1 MPAHTPQQLKKALVS
16 AGFQV
21 FRTLGEEI
29 VLAERVREN
38 LIMDSGVRLRASEPL
53 EVRVTFRAQRGHFPG
68 EDDDHLFARAR
79 GLTAPAHDNGFV
91 EVSCTA
97 SPVLDPSDAEHT
109 LDTFFEVVLSKQAST
124 FDLAVEILNFALSL
138 ERNCEAAATAHATT
152 HH

>member
-1 MPAHTPQQLKKALVS
+1 MPLYTPQQLKKALVS

-38 LIMDSGVRLRASEPL
+38 LIMDSGVRLRASDPL
-53 EVRVTFRAQRGHFPG
+53 QVRVIFRAQRGHFPG

-79 GLTAPAHDNGFV
+79 KLAAAANERGFA
-91 EVSCTA
+91 EISSAA
-97 SPVLDPSDAEHT
+97 SPVVDPSDAERT
-109 LDTFFEVVLSKQAST
+109 LDTFFEIVLAKDAES
-124 FDLAVEILNFALSL
+124 LEIAVDGLRFALSL
-138 ERNCEAAATAHATT
+138 ERNCETQAGAVHS

>member
-1 MPAHTPQQLKKALVS
+1 MPAYTPQQLKKALVS

-38 LIMDSGVRLRASEPL
+38 LIMDSGVRLRAGEPL
-53 EVRVTFRAQRGHFPG
+53 QVRIIFRAQRGHFPG

-79 GLTAPAHDNGFV
+79 ALTTPAQDKGFV
-91 EVSCTA
+91 EISCTA
-97 SPVLDPSDAEHT
+97 SPVIDPSDAEHT
-109 LDTFFEVVLSKQAST
+109 LDTFFEVVLSKDAAT
-124 FDLAVEILNFALSL
+124 LELAMEGLQFALSI
-138 ERNCEAAATAHATT
+138 ERSCEALLTS

>member
-79 GLTAPAHDNGFV
+79 ALTAPAHANGFA

-97 SPVLDPSDAEHT
+97 APVLDPSDAEHT
-109 LDTFFEVVLSKQAST
+109 LDTFFEVVFAKSAESLE
-124 FDLAVEILNFALSL
+124 LALETLTFALSL
-138 ERNCEAAATAHATT
+138 ERNCEAPAATHATT

>member
-1 MPAHTPQQLKKALVS
+1 MPAYTPQQLKKALVS

-21 FRTLGEEI
+21 FRTLGDEI

-53 EVRVTFRAQRGHFPG
+53 QVRVIFRAQRGHFPG

-79 GLTAPAHDNGFV
+79 KLADAAGSHGFLEIASAV
-91 EVSCTA
+91 
-97 SPVLDPSDAEHT
+97 SPVVDPSDGERT
-109 LDTFFEVVLSKQAST
+109 LDTFFEVVVAKDAATLE
-124 FDLAVEILNFALSL
+124 LAVDGLRVALSL
-138 ERNCEAAATAHATT
+138 ERNCEAQAA

>member
-1 MPAHTPQQLKKALVS
+1 MPAYTPQQLKKALVS

-38 LIMDSGVRLRASEPL
+38 LIMDSGVRLRAGEPL
-53 EVRVTFRAQRGHFPG
+53 EVRIIFRAQRGHFPG

-79 GLTAPAHDNGFV
+79 GLTTAALDRGFC
-91 EVSCTA
+91 EVSSTA
-97 SPVLDPSDAEHT
+97 SPVVDPSDAEHT
-109 LDTFFEVVLSKQAST
+109 LDTFFDVVFSKPVET
-124 FDLAVEILNFALSL
+124 LDLAMESLQFALSL
-138 ERNCEAAATAHATT
+138 ERNCEAPVTAHPHP

>member
-1 MPAHTPQQLKKALVS
+1 MPAYTPQQLKKALVS

-38 LIMDSGVRLRASEPL
+38 LIMDSGVRLRAGEPL
-53 EVRVTFRAQRGHFPG
+53 QVRIIFRAQRGHFPG

-79 GLTAPAHDNGFV
+79 GLCAPAQDKEFV
-91 EVSCTA
+91 EISSTA
-97 SPVLDPSDAEHT
+97 SPVVDPSDAEHT
-109 LDTFFEVVLSKQAST
+109 LDTFFEVVLAKQAAT
-124 FDLAVEILNFALSL
+124 LDLAMESLHFALSL
-138 ERNCEAAATAHATT
+138 ERNCEAQLAA

>member
-1 MPAHTPQQLKKALVS
+1 MPSYTPQQLKKALVS

-21 FRTLGEEI
+21 FRTLGDEI

-53 EVRVTFRAQRGHFPG
+53 QVRVIFRAQRGHFPG

-79 GLTAPAHDNGFV
+79 KLADVASANGFA
-91 EVSCTA
+91 EIASTVSA
-97 SPVLDPSDAEHT
+97 VLDPSDGERT
-109 LDTFFEVVLSKQAST
+109 LDTFFEVVLAKEADSIEV
-124 FDLAVEILNFALSL
+124 AVDGLKFALSL
-138 ERNCEAAATAHATT
+138 ERSCEAEAAV